1 MVATSS
7 RQLAELLVERKVL
20 SRDQMVA
27 ALAQEAR
34 DGTPLSAL
42 LLQGGLVAE
51 KDLIAAVAQQVGVPF
66 ADLATQ
72 APRPDLVG
80 VIPSEVAQDLKVVP
94 LDLHGDALLVAME
107 DPRDEDALKTL
118 RDATGYKIK
127 AALAERSELLRV
139 LADIHGAD
147 AEQIRA
153 VSELHLDELLLEM
166 IEKGGSDLHLTAGMS
181 PAIRLDGE
189 ITRLEHHPV
198 LNGSEIRRMMYEVL
212 TQKQRERFEEHL
224 ELDTSHSIPDRG
236 RFRVNMFI
244 QRDSVGAVMRA
255 IPSEIIPLERLQ
267 LPDSVLQFTEIPR
280 GLVLVTGPT
289 GSGKSTT
296 LASMLDVINSK
307 QTRHIMTVEDP
318 IEFVHR
324 HKKCVVNQREVGE
337 DTHSF
342 QMALK
347 HVLRQDP
354 DVILLGEMRDLET
367 ISTALTAAETGHLVF
382 ATLHT
387 QDAPQSIDR
396 MIDVFPPEQQQQV
409 RVQLAV
415 TLQGVITQ
423 TLLKTRDGRGRVAAC
438 EILVAIPAVRNLIR
452 EGKAHQIYSTMQAGA
467 KYGMQTMDQSLAN
480 LVKAGRIDMSTAIE
494 KCADES
500 NLKTLIGR

>member
-1 MVATSS
+1 MHIDDFLRVMVEQGASDGH
-7 RQLAELLVERKVL
+7 LKAG
-20 SRDQMVA
+20 MPPG
-27 ALAQEAR
+27 AR
-34 DGTPLSAL
+34 ISGHIQPLGNMPL
-42 LLQGGLVAE
+42 
-51 KDLIAAVAQQVGVPF
+51 
-66 ADLATQ
+66 
-72 APRPDLVG
+72 RPDDTQTMARHL
-80 VIPSEVAQDLKVVP
+80 
-94 LDLHGDALLVAME
+94 LDDKAWAKFN
-107 DPRDEDALKTL
+107 DE
-118 RDATGYKIK
+118 
-127 AALAERSELLRV
+127 
-139 LADIHGAD
+139 
-147 AEQIRA
+147 
-153 VSELHLDELLLEM
+153 
-166 IEKGGSDLHLTAGMS
+166 SD
-181 PAIRLDGE
+181 
-189 ITRLEHHPV
+189 V
-198 LNGSEIRRMMYEVL
+198 
-212 TQKQRERFEEHL
+212 
-224 ELDTSHSIPDRG
+224 DTSYSLPGTG
-236 RFRVNMFI
+236 RFRVN
-244 QRDSVGAVMRA
+244 VMRQRGSISIVLRH
-255 IPSEIIPLERLQ
+255 IPEEIPNFDDLGLPPICKQ
-267 LPDSVLQFTEIPR
+267 LAAKPR

-296 LASMLDVINSK
+296 LASMLDVINND

-342 QMALK
+342 GMALK

-480 LVKAGRIDMSTAIE
+480 LVKAGRIDMTAAIE
-494 KCADES
+494 KCADEA